1 MPRCIN
7 CNDIVKY
14 SYCDDSIQPVWV
26 NFGCGLK
33 PWHANCWAKREDEY
47 VKFGGETLTLQD
59 ARDRFVV
66 GYGLHPHRP
75 HHRPSVRK
83 RKRADDD
90 DDASSATSSGG
101 REVPT
106 MHVGYAPQPLVGPA
120 ALATSHSQ
128 DHEAA
133 MRTL

>member
-1 MPRCIN
+1 MQG
-7 CNDIVKY
+7 V
-14 SYCDDSIQPVWV
+14 
-26 NFGCGLK
+26 
-33 PWHANCWAKREDEY
+33 
-47 VKFGGETLTLQD
+47 
-59 ARDRFVV
+59 RDRFVA

-75 HHRPSVRK
+75 HHPPSVQK

-128 DHEAA
+128 DHEPVSYTHL
-133 MRTL
+133 TLPTNREV